1 MASVNFV
8 MEANL
13 PAPSP
18 PVYQKGNLLLHSS
31 YPRSSHNEFF
41 FSSFIIKPLFA
52 ILNLQF
58 CEMRLCD
65 NDFSASIFFF

>member
-18 PVYQKGNLLLHSS
+18 PVYQKGNLLLYSS
-31 YPRSSHNEFF
+31 YPRSSHNDFF
-41 FSSFIIKPLFA
+41 FQVLLSNLF
-52 ILNLQF
+52 LLF
-58 CEMRLCD
+58 
-65 NDFSASIFFF
+65 